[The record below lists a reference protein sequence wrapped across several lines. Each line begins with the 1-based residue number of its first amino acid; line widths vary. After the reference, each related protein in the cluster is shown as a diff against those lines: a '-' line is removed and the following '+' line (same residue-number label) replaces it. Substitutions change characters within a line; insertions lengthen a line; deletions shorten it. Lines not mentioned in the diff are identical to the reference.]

1 MHIMI
6 VVQKG
11 KRVVFFLLF
20 LAWYNS
26 LSAQDLGIY
35 VSPGV
40 INYGG
45 DLQNTVYTFNQ
56 SGFAIGGGVTY
67 RIKKFVVRAGVTTGS
82 VQGSDSANSLYKNRN
97 LSFQSK
103 IFEGS
108 LGLEYDIFD
117 LDEKKF
123 TPYGFAG
130 VAVYH
135 YDPYTNYS
143 GQKVYLQPL
152 STEGQGLSAYP
163 GTSPYALTQFAV
175 PLGIGFKYKVSEQF
189 HIGVEFCSRFLFND
203 YLDDVSG
210 RYPDETILQKEKGDL
225 AVDLSFRGDEFN
237 PNAPFPTGTFRGN
250 PDHNDNYYTSS
261 LTLIYIFPRHTE
273 FGGNGIGHR
282 RSRSVDC
289 PKL

>member
-1 MHIMI
+1 MI
-6 VVQKG
+6 IVQKIR
-11 KRVVFFLLF
+11 RVIFYLLF
-20 LAWYNS
+20 LAFYNS

-35 VSPGV
+35 VSPGL

-56 SGFAIGGGVTY
+56 SGFVTGAGATY
-67 RIKKFVVRAGVTTGS
+67 RIKKFVVRAGVTIGKI
-82 VQGSDSANSLYKNRN
+82 QGSDSASSQFKKRN
-97 LSFQSK
+97 LSFQSQ

-135 YDPYTNYS
+135 YDPYTYYN

-163 GTSPYALTQFAV
+163 GTKPYSLTQFAV

-189 HIGVEFCSRFLFND
+189 HVGVEFCSRFLFND
-203 YLDDVSG
+203 YLDDASS

-225 AVDLSFRGDEFN
+225 AVDLSFRGDEVN
-237 PNAPFPTGTFRGN
+237 PGAPFPVGNVRGN

-261 LTLIYIFPRHTE
+261 LTLIYVFSNRSE
-273 FGGNGIGHR
+273 FSGSGSGHR
-282 RSRSVDC
+282 RSRSVGC